1 MVPPRGVGRPAI
13 EGLLDDFSLEMTCQD
28 LPALGEASRMLP
40 PGTRVNVTFLAHEDG
55 DTRRRAAAGVRELG
69 LVPVPHLAAR
79 RLASAAE
86 LDDLLAG
93 LHAEGCTDQ
102 VLVIAGDPPA
112 PLGPFADA
120 LAVITSGALERHGVR
135 HVSISGYPDG
145 HPDISGE
152 ALWQG
157 LADKASALRERGLD
171 GSVVTQFG
179 FDPDA
184 VLAWLEQVRDRGVDL
199 PVRVGVPGPA
209 GVKRLLGFAT
219 RFGVRTSTG
228 IARKYGLSLANLAGT
243 AGPDRFIR
251 RFAAG
256 YQPHLHGKVQLHFFT
271 FGGLTATAAW
281 VQDYRAGG

>member
-1 MVPPRGVGRPAI
+1 
-13 EGLLDDFSLEMTCQD
+13 MTV
-28 LPALGEASRMLP
+28 A
-40 PGTRVNVTFLAHEDG
+40 
-55 DTRRRAAAGVRELG
+55 
-69 LVPVPHLAAR
+69 VPVVDVR
-79 RLASAAE
+79 
-86 LDDLLAG
+86 
-93 LHAEGCTDQ
+93 
-102 VLVIAGDPPA
+102 VVW
-112 PLGPFADA
+112 
-120 LAVITSGALERHGVR
+120 VGVHHR
-135 HVSISGYPDG
+135 CV
-145 HPDISGE
+145 
-152 ALWQG
+152 
-157 LADKASALRERGLD
+157 
-171 GSVVTQFG
+171 
-179 FDPDA
+179 
-184 VLAWLEQVRDRGVDL
+184 